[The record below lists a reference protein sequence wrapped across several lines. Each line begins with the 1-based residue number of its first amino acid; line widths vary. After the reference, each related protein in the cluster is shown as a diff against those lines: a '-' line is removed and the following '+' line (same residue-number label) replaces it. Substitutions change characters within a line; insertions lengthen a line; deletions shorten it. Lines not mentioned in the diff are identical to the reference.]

1 MNIAIVDDSDAD
13 AQSLIGYL
21 DAFEAEREAGL
32 VTERFR
38 DANAF
43 LKSDTSRFSLVIMDI
58 DMPGLSGME
67 AAHLLRSVNPAI
79 QIMFMTTM
87 PQYAL
92 ESYEVEAVDYVLKP
106 VAYAAFALKLSKA
119 LLRVK
124 RTRQDVIVVKTA
136 EGVFS
141 LSSREVTYVE
151 SQGHY
156 LVYHVLGRTLR
167 ARGTMAAAEKRLEPL
182 GFVRCNSYYL
192 VNLRSVSSITGL
204 DVTVGG
210 EVLRMSRSRRKAFME
225 AFARFSGSHW

>member
-21 DAFEAEREAGL
+21 DAFEAERGAGL

-38 DANAF
+38 DANSF

-124 RTRQDVIVVKTA
+124 RARQDVIVVKTA

-141 LSSREVTYVE
+141 LSSRE
-151 SQGHY
+151 GHY
-156 LVYHVLGRTLR
+156 LLYHALGRALR
-167 ARGTMAAAEKRLEPL
+167 ARDTMAAAEKRLEPL
-182 GFVRCNSYYL
+182 GFARCNSYYL
-192 VNLRSVSSITGL
+192 VNLRSVSSIMGL

-210 EVLRMSRSRRKAFME
+210 DVLRMSRSRRKAFME